1 MTPRERYAVIGVF
14 LLAVTLGA
22 VNNVRQNAAAERTR
36 VVLCGVVQE
45 AAAGEADR
53 LAQYAAEPPQT
64 LAGQAQQ
71 QAAERALTRWTSRA
85 DRLGCDE

>member
-1 MTPRERYAVIGVF
+1 MTPRERYAVIAVF
-14 LLAVTLGA
+14 LFAVTAGL
-22 VNNVRQNAAAERTR
+22 VFNLRQSAEQERTR
-36 VVLCGVVQE
+36 IVLCGVVQE
-45 AAAGEADR
+45 AAASEADR
-53 LAQYAAEPPQT
+53 LAQYEAEPPQT